1 MSSFLRK
8 NLQFIK
14 ENFRWLLGGFLL
26 TLFSSFGQTIFVAA
40 SVSEWQQQ
48 FDLSHGEFG
57 RLYMFSTL
65 ASAMCLPFVGR
76 LVDVMPEYRM
86 IEFIMPALAVAMLIA
101 AFAPNV
107 IVLAIAIFLLRLL
120 GQGMMTHIALTAT
133 GRWFDAQRGRAVS
146 LVVLGHQAGEA
157 TLPIIF
163 VSMATSFGY
172 QSGWVA
178 CTAALVVLA
187 LPFARWAYLKPR
199 QPIHDS
205 SNENKKALTRNWTRR
220 EVLVDPIYWILL
232 LGVLAPPFIGTVIFF
247 HQDYLVKLREWDHRV
262 FAGSLTVMAFT
273 TIIFALIAGALID
286 RFRAISLLPFF
297 LVPLGGACYVMSIDG
312 PQIVLII
319 AMVLLGISYGMSST
333 LFGAIWPEIY
343 GTLHLGAIRAKIVA
357 VMVLSTAAGPGLTG
371 TLIDFGYPLPAQL
384 KIMAFYCLA
393 AVLIMVFASVVLSR
407 RTANEELVEEKTKT

>member
-1 MSSFLRK
+1 MFSFLRK

-57 RLYMFSTL
+57 RLYMFATL
-65 ASAMCLPFVGR
+65 ASALCLPFVGR
-76 LVDVMPEYRM
+76 LVDIMPEYRM
-86 IEFIMPALAVAMLIA
+86 IEFIMPSLAVAMIIA

-187 LPFARWAYLKPR
+187 LPFARWAYLEPR

-205 SNENKKALTRNWTRR
+205 NKDKKQPSVRNWTRR

-247 HQDYLVKLREWDHRV
+247 HQDYLVKLREWDPRV
-262 FAGSLTVMAFT
+262 FAGSFTVMAIT
-273 TIIFALIAGALID
+273 TIVFALIAGALID

-357 VMVLSTAAGPGLTG
+357 VMVLATAAGPGLTG

-393 AVLIMVFASVVLSR
+393 AVLIMVFASIVLSR
-407 RTANEELVEEKTKT
+407 RTANEEQVEELTNA